1 MEFAG
6 VNILKFLLA
15 LVFVLG
21 LIGAFAVLARKMGF
35 GHRAPTRRGAARRLE
50 IVDSL
55 PLDPK
60 RRLMLVR
67 RDDVEHL
74 VLLGGSS
81 ETVVETGI
89 HRDADAPDTS
99 GAGGET
105 TASEPRLSLAA
116 WRSARK

>member
-15 LVFVLG
+15 LIFVLG

-35 GHRAPTRRGAARRLE
+35 GHRAPIRRGAARRLE
-50 IVDSL
+50 ILDSL

-74 VLLGGSS
+74 ILLGSSS
-81 ETVVETGI
+81 ESVVETGI
-89 HRDADAPDTS
+89 HHDA
-99 GAGGET
+99 
-105 TASEPRLSLAA
+105 TASDGGGAPEKPASKISLAA
-116 WRSARK
+116 WQGGRK

>member
-1 MEFAG
+1 MDFAG

-15 LVFVLG
+15 LIFVLG

-35 GHRAPTRRGAARRLE
+35 GHRAPIRRGGVRRLE
-50 IVDSL
+50 ILDSL

-60 RRLMLVR
+60 RRLLLIR

-74 VLLGGSS
+74 VLLGGSG

-89 HRDADAPDTS
+89 HHDGNVS
-99 GAGGET
+99 AGLGET
-105 TASEPRLSLAA
+105 GAPATKLSLAA

>member
-15 LVFVLG
+15 LIFVLG

-35 GHRAPTRRGAARRLE
+35 GHRAPVRRGGTRRLE
-50 IVDSL
+50 VMDSL
-55 PLDPK
+55 ALDPK
-60 RRLMLVR
+60 RRLMLIR

-74 VLLGGSS
+74 VLLGGSG

-89 HRDADAPDTS
+89 HHEA
-99 GAGGET
+99 GASET
-105 TASEPRLSLAA
+105 PGPAGHPEPRLSLAA